1 MKPTSL
7 LEQYGPREAME
18 YDVVVV
24 GAGPGGLA
32 TAIRLKQLAAAKG
45 ADVSVVLLE
54 KGSAPGAHILSGAV
68 MDPIALNELFPNW
81 KELGAP
87 LNQPVTGDDVLFLSE
102 TGSRRTPNFLVPDC
116 FHNEGNYVISLG
128 NVCRWLG
135 EQAEALGVEIYPG
148 FAGS

>member
-45 ADVSVVLLE
+45 ADVSVGGAELRSYDFMVSIPFAVSTVLNSHRLTITESPDASLVGRTLE
-54 KGSAPGAHILSGAV
+54 VQDVHAGDHITARRLLCV
-68 MDPIALNELFPNW
+68 E
-81 KELGAP
+81 
-87 LNQPVTGDDVLFLSE
+87 VT
-102 TGSRRTPNFLVPDC
+102 
-116 FHNEGNYVISLG
+116 
-128 NVCRWLG
+128 
-135 EQAEALGVEIYPG
+135 
-148 FAGS
+148 